1 MLNSSNSLHVSS
13 LLGNHTKCSLPKIV
27 LKACIR
33 RNIILL
39 ASGSNILHLDIC
51 DILSFFM
58 THVRESLSM
67 TRLQETL
74 LHYFTLKVMKYG
86 VFSSLYSLL
95 QSLKKMST
103 HCCSDWF
110 VSPIYFQMNWV
121 WRESSRCG
129 KSKKYHWISFQKKE
143 NLPLD

>member
-1 MLNSSNSLHVSS
+1 M
-13 LLGNHTKCSLPKIV
+13 
-27 LKACIR
+27 R

-39 ASGSNILHLDIC
+39 ASGFNILKDLILHLDIC

-67 TRLQETL
+67 TRLQQTL

-95 QSLKKMST
+95 QSLKKMSNPT
-103 HCCSDWF
+103 AALIDLYRQFISKWTDSEGSQVVVGNLKRYYWLS
-110 VSPIYFQMNWV
+110 VQ
-121 WRESSRCG
+121 
-129 KSKKYHWISFQKKE
+129 KSKPAFR
-143 NLPLD
+143 LPPKCLHDEVFTSNV